1 MIMETY
7 PTREQMAI
15 TALMD
20 EFVQLVN
27 CQKEKPVFDDGMVAL
42 ATDNTSPVYLSTQQV
57 IALAEMHRD
66 MSAANPKRWTS
77 DSRAVYELAAKAEQN
92 ENDNP
97 EHLMHTMMG
106 IFDCVVAAYGR
117 YNSLNGSVNEEKDT
131 LTVHLY
137 DEFTKTYDVP
147 GLARMAYTP
156 QGTTDTTFYAVTDV
170 MLRYTDDS
178 KLTFKA
184 HPADAEMVTLPAD
197 EQSIFERK
205 VWPDETELP
214 ADAVP
219 TSLQKEIA
227 DYILTAI
234 REDPGD
240 AFPLRKTDGSRKWFA
255 PYHSVTEVDGIPVPT
270 ARNAFTSCNI
280 LSVEVGTTGYMG
292 GDSGHGGRTYL
303 RITDE
308 GSTDLRCRVKAIDGK
323 DYEDYEAHRA
333 NQIEIMLGGDAELGT
348 FTQALRFA
356 ADVLEKKINGELD
369 LTVPKN
375 YQPK

>member
-1 MIMETY
+1 MEDY

-20 EFVQLVN
+20 EFVKLVN
-27 CQKEKPVFDDGMVAL
+27 YQEEKPVFDDGMVAL
-42 ATDNTSPVYLSTQQV
+42 AADNTSPVYLSTQQV
-57 IALAEMHRD
+57 IALAEMLRD
-66 MSAANPKRWTS
+66 MSAANPERWTS
-77 DSRAVYELAAKAEQN
+77 GNRAVYELAAKAEQN
-92 ENDNP
+92 ESDNP

-106 IFDCVVAAYGR
+106 IFGYVVAAYGR
-117 YNSLNGSVNEEKDT
+117 YNSLNGSVNKEKDT
-131 LTVHLY
+131 LTVHFY

-147 GLARMAYTP
+147 GLARIPYTT
-156 QGTTDTTFYAVTDV
+156 QDTAGTTFYAVTDV
-170 MLRYTDDS
+170 ILRYTDDDC

-184 HPADAEMVTLPAD
+184 HQADAEMVTLPAD
-197 EQSIFERK
+197 EQNLFERK

-227 DYILTAI
+227 DHILTAI

-240 AFPLRKTDGSRKWFA
+240 AFPLRKTGGSRKWFA
-255 PYHSVTEVDGIPVPT
+255 PSHSVTEVDGIPVPT
-270 ARNAFTSCNI
+270 ARNTFTSCNI

-292 GDSGHGGRTYL
+292 GDSGYGGRTYL

-308 GSTDLRCRVKAIDGK
+308 GSTDLRCRVKADDG
-323 DYEDYEAHRA
+323 EDYEALRA
-333 NQIEIMLGGDAELGT
+333 NRIEIMLGGDTELAT

-356 ADVLEKKINGELD
+356 ADVLEKKISGELE
-369 LTVPKN
+369 LTVPKD
-375 YQPK
+375 YQPIL

>member
-1 MIMETY
+1 MENY

-20 EFVQLVN
+20 EFVKLVN
-27 CQKEKPVFDDGMVAL
+27 YQEEKPVFDDGMVAL
-42 ATDNTSPVYLSTQQV
+42 AADNTSPVYFSTQQV
-57 IALAEMHRD
+57 IALAEMLRD
-66 MSAANPKRWTS
+66 MSAANPKRWES
-77 DSRAVYELAAKAEQN
+77 GSRAVYELAAKAEQN
-92 ENDNP
+92 ESDNP

-106 IFDCVVAAYGR
+106 IFGYVAAAYGR
-117 YNSLNGSVNEEKDT
+117 YNSLNGSVNKEEDT

-137 DEFTKTYDVP
+137 DEFTKAYEVP

-170 MLRYTDDS
+170 ILRYTDNDC
-178 KLTFKA
+178 KLTFTA
-184 HPADAEMVTLPAD
+184 HPADAEMVTVPAD
-197 EQSIFERK
+197 GKNIFEHK

-234 REDPGD
+234 REDPGN
-240 AFPLRKTDGSRKWFA
+240 AFPLRKTDGNRKWFA
-255 PYHSVTEVDGIPVPT
+255 PSHGVKEVDGIPVPT
-270 ARNAFTSCNI
+270 ARNTFTSCNC
-280 LSVEVGTTGYMG
+280 LSVEVGTTGYKG
-292 GDSGHGGRTYL
+292 GDSGNGGRTYL

-308 GSTDLRCRVKAIDGK
+308 GSTDLRCRVETYK
-323 DYEDYEAHRA
+323 EDYETHDA
-333 NQIEIMLGGDAELGT
+333 NQIEIMLGGDAELET

-356 ADVLEKKINGELD
+356 ADVLEKKVSGELE
-369 LTVPKN
+369 LVVPKN
-375 YQPK
+375 YQPG

>member
-1 MIMETY
+1 MENY

-20 EFVQLVN
+20 EFVKLVN
-27 CQKEKPVFDDGMVAL
+27 YQEEKPVFDDGMVAL

-57 IALAEMHRD
+57 IALAEMLRD
-66 MSAANPKRWTS
+66 MSAANPERWAS
-77 DSRAVYELAAKAEQN
+77 GNRSVYELAAKAEQN
-92 ENDNP
+92 ESDNR

-106 IFDCVVAAYGR
+106 IFGYVVAAYGR
-117 YNSLNGSVNEEKDT
+117 YNSLNGSVNKEKDT
-131 LTVHLY
+131 LTIHLY
-137 DEFTKTYDVP
+137 DEFTNAYDVP
-147 GLARMAYTP
+147 GLARIAYIP
-156 QGTTDTTFYAVTDV
+156 QDTAGTTFYAVTDV
-170 MLRYTDDS
+170 MLRYTDDDC

-184 HPADAEMVTLPAD
+184 HPADTEMVTLPAD
-197 EQSIFERK
+197 EQSLFERK

-255 PYHSVTEVDGIPVPT
+255 PSHGVTEVDGIPVPT
-270 ARNAFTSCNI
+270 ACNTFTSCNI

-292 GDSGHGGRTYL
+292 GDTGHGGRTYL

-308 GSTDLRCRVKAIDGK
+308 GSTDLRCRVEANDG
-323 DYEDYEAHRA
+323 EDYEAHRA
-333 NQIEIMLGGDAELGT
+333 NRIEIMLGGDTELET

-356 ADVLEKKINGELD
+356 ADVLEKKISGELD
-369 LTVPKN
+369 LVVPKD
-375 YQPK
+375 YQPIL

>member
-1 MIMETY
+1 MENY

-20 EFVQLVN
+20 EFVKLVN
-27 CQKEKPVFDDGMVAL
+27 YQEEKPVFDDGMVAL

-57 IALAEMHRD
+57 IALAEMLRD
-66 MSAANPKRWTS
+66 MSAANPERWAS
-77 DSRAVYELAAKAEQN
+77 GNRAVYELAAKAEQN
-92 ENDNP
+92 ESDNR

-106 IFDCVVAAYGR
+106 IFGYVVAAYGR
-117 YNSLNGSVNEEKDT
+117 YNSLNGSVNKEKDT

-137 DEFTKTYDVP
+137 DVFTKTYDVP
-147 GLARMAYTP
+147 GLARIAYTP
-156 QGTTDTTFYAVTDV
+156 QDTAGTTFYAVTDV
-170 MLRYTDDS
+170 ILRYTDDDC

-197 EQSIFERK
+197 EQSLFERK

-219 TSLQKEIA
+219 TSVQKEIA

-255 PYHSVTEVDGIPVPT
+255 PSHSVKEIDGIPVPT
-270 ARNAFTSCNI
+270 ARNTFTSCNI

-292 GDSGHGGRTYL
+292 GDTGYGCRSYL

-308 GSTDLRCRVKAIDGK
+308 GSTDLRCRVKANDG
-323 DYEDYEAHRA
+323 EDYEAHRA
-333 NQIEIMLGGDAELGT
+333 NRIEIMLGGDTELET

-356 ADVLEKKINGELD
+356 ADVLEKKISGELE
-369 LTVPKN
+369 LTVPKD
-375 YQPK
+375 YQPIL

>member
-1 MIMETY
+1 MEDY

-20 EFVQLVN
+20 GFVKLVN
-27 CQKEKPVFDDGMVAL
+27 YQEEKPVFDDGMVAL

-57 IALAEMHRD
+57 IAIAEMLRD
-66 MSAANPKRWTS
+66 MSAANPKRWAS
-77 DSRAVYELAAKAEQN
+77 GNCAVYELAAKAEQN
-92 ENDNP
+92 ESDNP

-106 IFDCVVAAYGR
+106 IFGYVVAAYGR

-137 DEFTKTYDVP
+137 DEFIKTYDVP
-147 GLARMAYTP
+147 GLARIPYTP
-156 QGTTDTTFYAVTDV
+156 QGTAGTTFYAVTDV
-170 MLRYTDDS
+170 MLRYTDDDC
-178 KLTFKA
+178 KLTFTA

-197 EQSIFERK
+197 EQNLFERK

-219 TSLQKEIA
+219 TSVQKEIA

-240 AFPLRKTDGSRKWFA
+240 SSPLRKTNGKWFA
-255 PYHSVTEVDGIPVPT
+255 PSHSVTEVDGIPVPT
-270 ARNAFTSCNI
+270 ARNTFTSCNI

-292 GDSGHGGRTYL
+292 GDTGHGGRTYL

-308 GSTDLRCRVKAIDGK
+308 GSTDLRCRMKANDGK
-323 DYEDYEAHRA
+323 DYEAHRA
-333 NQIEIMLGGDAELGT
+333 NQIEIMLGGDTELGT

-356 ADVLEKKINGELD
+356 ADVLEKKISGELD

>member
-1 MIMETY
+1 MENY

-20 EFVQLVN
+20 EFVKLVN
-27 CQKEKPVFDDGMVAL
+27 YQEEKPVFDDGMVAL

-57 IALAEMHRD
+57 IALAEMLRD
-66 MSAANPKRWTS
+66 MSAANPERWAS
-77 DSRAVYELAAKAEQN
+77 GNRAVYELAAKAEQN
-92 ENDNP
+92 ESDNR

-106 IFDCVVAAYGR
+106 IFGYVVAAYGR
-117 YNSLNGSVNEEKDT
+117 YNSLNGSVNKEKDT
-131 LTVHLY
+131 LTIHLY
-137 DEFTKTYDVP
+137 DEFTKAYDVP
-147 GLARMAYTP
+147 GLARIAYIP
-156 QGTTDTTFYAVTDV
+156 QDTASTIFYAVTDV
-170 MLRYTDDS
+170 MLRYTDDDC

-197 EQSIFERK
+197 EQSLFERK

-227 DYILTAI
+227 DYIFTAI

-255 PYHSVTEVDGIPVPT
+255 PSHSVTEVDGIPVPT
-270 ARNAFTSCNI
+270 ARNTFTSCNI
-280 LSVEVGTTGYMG
+280 ISVEVGTTGYMG
-292 GDSGHGGRTYL
+292 GDTGHGGRTYL

-308 GSTDLRCRVKAIDGK
+308 GSTDLRCRVEANDG
-323 DYEDYEAHRA
+323 EDYEAHRA
-333 NQIEIMLGGDAELGT
+333 NRIEIMLGGDTELET

-356 ADVLEKKINGELD
+356 ADVLEKKISGELE
-369 LTVPKN
+369 LTVPI
-375 YQPK
+375 

>member
-1 MIMETY
+1 MEHY

-20 EFVQLVN
+20 EFVKLVN
-27 CQKEKPVFDDGMVAL
+27 CQEEKPVFEDGMVAL

-57 IALAEMHRD
+57 IALAEMYRD
-66 MSAANPKRWTS
+66 MSAANPKRWES

-92 ENDNP
+92 ESDNP

-137 DEFTKTYDVP
+137 DEFIKTYDVP

-156 QGTTDTTFYAVTDV
+156 QGTTGTTFYAVTDA
-170 MLRYTDDS
+170 MLRYTDGDC

-240 AFPLRKTDGSRKWFA
+240 SSPLRKRNGKWFA
-255 PYHSVTEVDGIPVPT
+255 PSHSVTEVDGIPVPT
-270 ARNAFTSCNI
+270 ALNAFTSCNI

-292 GDSGHGGRTYL
+292 GDSGHGCRTYL

-308 GSTDLRCRVKAIDGK
+308 GSTDLRCRVKANDGK
-323 DYEDYEAHRA
+323 DYEAHRA
-333 NQIEIMLGGDAELGT
+333 NWIEITLGGDTELGT

-356 ADVLEKKINGELD
+356 ADVLEKKISGELD

>member
-1 MIMETY
+1 METY

-20 EFVQLVN
+20 EFVKLVN
-27 CQKEKPVFDDGMVAL
+27 CQEEKPVFDDGMVAL

-77 DSRAVYELAAKAEQN
+77 GSRAVYDLAAKAEQN
-92 ENDNP
+92 ESDNP

-106 IFDCVVAAYGR
+106 IFGYVVAAYGL
-117 YNSLNGSVNEEKDT
+117 YNSLNGSVNKEKDT

-137 DEFTKTYDVP
+137 DEFTKAYDVP
-147 GLARMAYTP
+147 GLARIPYTP

-170 MLRYTDDS
+170 ILRYTDGDC

-197 EQSIFERK
+197 EQSLFERK

-227 DYILTAI
+227 DYILPAI

-255 PYHSVTEVDGIPVPT
+255 PSHSVTEVDGIPVPT
-270 ARNAFTSCNI
+270 ARNTFTSCNI

-308 GSTDLRCRVKAIDGK
+308 GSTDLRCRVEANDG
-323 DYEDYEAHRA
+323 EDYEAHRA
-333 NQIEIMLGGDAELGT
+333 NRIEIMLGGDAELET

-356 ADVLEKKINGELD
+356 ADVLEKKISGELD